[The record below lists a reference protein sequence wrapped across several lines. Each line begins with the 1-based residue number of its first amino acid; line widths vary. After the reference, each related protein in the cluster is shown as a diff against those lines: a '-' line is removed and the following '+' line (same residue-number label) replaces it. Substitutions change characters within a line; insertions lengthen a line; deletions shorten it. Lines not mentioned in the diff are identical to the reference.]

1 MIGFG
6 ESSSFK
12 RAYKRLI
19 MGNPDLESAF
29 RERLILF
36 VNNPFEPSLNTHKLS
51 GRMKGQSAF
60 SLTFKLRVVFTFTRS
75 DFAMLED
82 IGTHD
87 QVY

>member
-19 MGNPDLESAF
+19 KGRPELESAF
-29 RERLILF
+29 RERLTLF
-36 VNNPFEPSLNTHKLS
+36 VNNPFEPALNTHKLS
-51 GRMKGQSAF
+51 GRMRHQWAF
-60 SLTFKLRVVFTFTRS
+60 TLTFKLRIVFVFTRP

-82 IGTHD
+82 IGSHD

>member
-19 MGNPDLESAF
+19 KGKPELESAF
-29 RERLILF
+29 RERLTLF
-36 VNNPFEPSLNTHKLS
+36 VSNPYEPSLNTHKLS
-51 GRMKGQSAF
+51 GTMKGQWAF
-60 SLTFKLRVVFTFTRS
+60 SLTFKLRIVFSFTRP

-82 IGTHD
+82 IGSHD

>member
-1 MIGFG
+1 MIKGD
-6 ESSSFK
+6 
-12 RAYKRLI
+12 
-19 MGNPDLESAF
+19 PDLESAF

-36 VNNPFEPSLNTHKLS
+36 VNNPYKPSLNTHKLS
-51 GRMKGQSAF
+51 GRLKGQCAF
-60 SLTFKLRVVFTFTRS
+60 SLTFKLRIVFTFTRT

>member
-12 RAYKRLI
+12 RAYRRMIK
-19 MGNPDLESAF
+19 GKPDLEAAF
-29 RERLILF
+29 RERVTLF
-36 VNNPFEPSLNTHKLS
+36 ANDPYHPSLQTHKLS
-51 GRMKGQSAF
+51 GRMRHQWAF
-60 SLTFKLRVVFTFTRS
+60 SLTFKLRIVFTFTRP